1 MTNMNNFDLAKIRAD
16 FPIVDSTVYVNH
28 AAVGPIPLSV
38 RDAIVERADMHVY
51 HTGTAWEDSLP
62 LDRQGR
68 KLAAELVNSRP
79 ERIAWIQNT
88 SDGVSKIANGLD
100 WRPGDNVIVPDRE
113 FPSNYFSWKKLA
125 NQGVE
130 LRHIESEDGKTL
142 PKNLLDIIDEN
153 TKVVAL
159 SQVQYY
165 NGFHCNIEEIGKICR
180 GHSALLVVD
189 GTQSIGAINL
199 DVVKCNVDA
208 LIVSAHKWMMGP
220 LGIGFMALS
229 DQAMKKIAVTNIG
242 WLSFSDPFNFVRE
255 KELLPNAGRFEPG
268 TENSTGIYG
277 LTARLKSIL
286 EIGPNVI
293 EQRIIDLTDQL
304 CAGLEARGYQI
315 TSHRGPSEKSGI
327 VTFTHPVTKGVT
339 LMERLTQ
346 QNIAVSLR
354 AGGIRVSPH
363 YYNSEDEIDLILS
376 VLE

>member
-1 MTNMNNFDLAKIRAD
+1 MTNFNLEQIRAD
-16 FPIVDSTVYVNH
+16 FPIVKSGVYVNH

-38 RDAIVERADMHVY
+38 REAMIKRADMHV
-51 HTGTAWEDSLP
+51 HQIGTAWEDSMP
-62 LDRQGR
+62 TYRQGR
-68 KLAAELVNSRP
+68 KLAAQLVNSRP

-113 FPSNYFSWKKLA
+113 FPSNYFAWKQLA

-165 NGFHCNIEEIGKICR
+165 NGFHCNIEAIGKICH
-180 GHSALLVVD
+180 GHGALLVVD

-199 DVVKCNVDA
+199 DVKKCFVDV
-208 LIVSAHKWMMGP
+208 LIVSAHKWLLGP

-229 DQAMKKIAVTNIG
+229 DRAMARVNVTNIG
-242 WLSFSDPFNFVRE
+242 WLSFSDPFNFAQE
-255 KELLPNAGRFEPG
+255 KELLPHAGRFEPG
-268 TENSTGIYG
+268 TENSTGIFG
-277 LTARLKSIL
+277 LVARLKSIV
-286 EIGPNVI
+286 ECGPDLI
-293 EQRIIDLTDQL
+293 EQRIIALTDQL
-304 CAGLEARGYQI
+304 CSGLETKGYQV
-315 TSHRGPSEKSGI
+315 TSPRGPREKSGI
-327 VTFTHPVTKGVT
+327 VTFTHPTINGVT

-346 QNIAVSLR
+346 DNIAVSLR
-354 AGGIRVSPH
+354 AGGIRISPH
-363 YYNSEDEIDLILS
+363 YYNSEEEIDRILKT
-376 VLE
+376 LG